1 MNKND
6 ENSNNQATK
15 TLPVKKASSEN
26 IDAAKKKASVQ
37 MNVQHAEQEIEEDKN
52 KMRGDQEKAGTPD
65 EGLEGKK
72 GKDLLVDPASA
83 VKRV

>member
-1 MNKND
+1 MNKIN
-6 ENSNNQATK
+6 EQPNEATK
-15 TLPVKKASSEN
+15 TLPLKNASSEN

-52 KMRGDQEKAGTPD
+52 KMRDEQEKSPSRD

-83 VKRV
+83 IKRI